1 MKLFYSPGAC
11 SLAVHIALHE
21 SGKSFEAVRV
31 NLKDG
36 EQFSPEFLKV
46 NPKSKVP
53 VLARDDGSVLTECP
67 ALLFWVARTSPEAK
81 LLPDDADGQ
90 ARALEW
96 MNFIS
101 GSIHN
106 GGFTRILRAERFVG
120 DPAHAPA
127 ASEKA
132 KADTIKYLT
141 IAEEMLA
148 GRDTALPSGHSVVDD
163 YLFVIARWVPRTGKE
178 LSDFPA
184 LKRLHDRVAAREAT
198 KRALAAEG
206 LA

>member
-11 SLAVHIALHE
+11 SLAVHIALRE
-21 SGKSFEAVRV
+21 SGRPFEAVRV

-53 VLARDDGSVLTECP
+53 AIVRDDGSVLTECP
-67 ALLFWVARTSPEAK
+67 ALLFWVARTSPGAG
-81 LLPDDADGQ
+81 LLPEDAEGE

-120 DPAHAPA
+120 EPEHAPA
-127 ASEKA
+127 AAEKA
-132 KADTIKYLT
+132 KADTVKHLG
-141 IAEEMLA
+141 IAEEMLS
-148 GRDTALPSGHSVVDD
+148 GRDTALASGHSVVDD
-163 YLFVIARWVPRTGKE
+163 YLYVIARWVPRAGKE
-178 LSDFPA
+178 LADFPS
-184 LKRLHDRVAAREAT
+184 LKALHDRVAARPAT
-198 KRALAAEG
+198 QAALAAEG